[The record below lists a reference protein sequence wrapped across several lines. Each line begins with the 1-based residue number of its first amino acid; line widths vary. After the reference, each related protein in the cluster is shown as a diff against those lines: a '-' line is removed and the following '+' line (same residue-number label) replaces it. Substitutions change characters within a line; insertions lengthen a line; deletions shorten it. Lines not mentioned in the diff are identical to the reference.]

1 MEKII
6 FADNTEIEIQGGA
19 SLSGITVIADNFAA
33 LQSVADTLLKEE
45 NLKKVKFATDETVTG
60 EYADMKLEASLFR
73 SVDVTGEGKVAAVF
87 AIKEKTEI
95 EKRLDILEARA
106 EVTEEAVQEM
116 IIANAEEV
124 K

>member
-6 FADNTEIEIQGGA
+6 FADNTEMEIQGGA

-33 LQSVADTLLKEE
+33 LQSVADTLMKEE
-45 NLKKVKFATDETVTG
+45 NLKKVKFATDGNVTG
-60 EYADMKLEASLFR
+60 EYADMKLEAPLFR

>member
-6 FADNTEIEIQGGA
+6 FADNTEMEIQGGA
-19 SLSGITVIADNFAA
+19 SLSEITVIADNFAA
-33 LQSVADTLLKEE
+33 LQAVADTLLKEE
-45 NLKKVKFATDETVTG
+45 NLKRVKFATDETITG
-60 EYADMKLEASLFR
+60 EYADMKLEAPLFR
-73 SVDVTGEGKVAAVF
+73 SVDIADGKVAAVF